1 METTREATQRRKTAA
16 DEIRAAASRA
26 ASDPSVE
33 HAERLRIMGV
43 LLDPDLEIVSSA
55 VRSYGTFTQIER
67 DRVQDYVVRSLER
80 VILGTGGPREVGER
94 RRVELAS
101 ISRAPIAWASKYAR
115 SCVPGGVTEIR
126 RARARSAAPASPS
139 NGWMPPIPSAEE
151 AYLESCENAVITEI
165 ADRIEGWDRKKML
178 PHEIEQETAAEL
190 LRLHGLPKPFTADT
204 RARRRISSLLDREDA
219 PGMLARS
226 LLHMLAIIEGRVVPA
241 GEGPDH
247 DLLDLWVDY
256 TVDDARALLEEG
268 PLVIAAIVRGT
279 VVMPS
284 RPSEAQ
290 RRELRRAAKGLS
302 SARGWSSLMQ
312 QTEAAWVAE
321 HFASRSARDNRSP
334 LNESQAERIRAAAAG
349 HWEESAMAVLSF
361 KGQPLGRHVQTIAD
375 VSDWFFGALE
385 MVRSDGSELRLKQA
399 A

>member
-1 METTREATQRRKTAA
+1 MTTTREATERTKTAA

-43 LLDPDLEIVSSA
+43 LLDPDLEIVAGA

-80 VILGTGGPREVGER
+80 VILGTEGSRELGER

-115 SCVPGGVTEIR
+115 SCVPGGITEIR
-126 RARARSAAPASPS
+126 RARARTATPTATGR
-139 NGWMPPIPSAEE
+139 GWMPPIPSAEE
-151 AYLESCENAVITEI
+151 AYLESCDIAIITEI

-178 PHEIEQETAAEL
+178 PHEIERETSAEL

-204 RARRRISSLLDREDA
+204 DTRRRVASLLDGEDA
-219 PGMLARS
+219 PEQLARS
-226 LLHMLAIIEGRVVPA
+226 LMHMLMIIDGRGAA
-241 GEGPDH
+241 GKEPDH

-256 TVDDARALLEEG
+256 TADDARSLLEEG
-268 PLVIAAIVRGT
+268 PMVITAIVRGS
-279 VVMPS
+279 VVFPS

-290 RRELRRAAKGLS
+290 RRELRRATKGLS
-302 SARGWSSLMQ
+302 STRGWSSLVQ
-312 QTEAAWVAE
+312 QAETAWVAE
-321 HFASRSARDNRSP
+321 HFASRSARDNRSS
-334 LNESQAERIRAAAAG
+334 LSETQAERIRAAAAS
-349 HWEESAMAVLSF
+349 HWAELAAAILSF
-361 KGQPLGRHVQTIAD
+361 KDRPLGRHVQTIAD
-375 VSDWFFGALE
+375 VSSWFFGALE
-385 MVRSDGSELRLKQA
+385 MMRSDGPEVRLKEA